1 MLLCALGFV
10 IAAAV
15 PIVDSGRL
23 SGVAGKVVGLA
34 SSVIG
39 VSALAVAL
47 YRSVRHP
54 NRGPADYKAELRR
67 SIRQQWRAEEVRR
80 RLHDPMPIP
89 VRWRVVS
96 AVLAVQDHW
105 ANVTMGDSR
114 ADAIITSGTI
124 ADLAQAFLRLPS
136 GRLVVIG
143 PPGAGKTTSVTRLLL
158 DLIGDDRAPGP
169 VPVLLSISSWDPR
182 VSEIHR
188 WLADRLASEHAGLNR
203 YAGDGRTI
211 AMSLVDGGHILPIL
225 DGLDEMPR
233 PLRSL
238 AIHRLNASLYLGEP
252 VVVTCRTEEYASA
265 VAAADTI
272 TAAGVV
278 ELPPLGIDDI
288 AGYLRRTTRPGHG
301 TTSKWDPVLTRLRDH
316 PDHPRSQ
323 EILAA
328 LESPLML
335 SLAREAYS
343 DTDADPDVL
352 LADARFARAEDI
364 CLHLLDLAVPLA
376 YRALSR
382 PGLRD
387 AERARQ
393 RLANLARMLDRSGT
407 YNLAWWQLIDMAPV
421 AFAAAIGAAI
431 GAIALFTLSW
441 SNVADIYVRSLL
453 IVLGAAVGAVVGLRH
468 RPAPTTLRWT
478 VGGVV
483 AHLRRSIPGPAQIV
497 RLTAPVGWLA
507 WLVGTV
513 SLLIIVLGRAGL
525 PGVGECA
532 GAVLL
537 VRLLDLWFDVPAE
550 VMAAPTP
557 QALLRTDR
565 ATALSRGG
573 LRAGIVGGTVAIVDG
588 PLVGFG
594 FGMSLLVASVI
605 FTAWGRFTA
614 VRFWYAL
621 SGQLPWRLMSFLED
635 AARRGVL
642 RQDGAVYQFRHARL
656 QDRLA
661 RANSVETLI
670 PRIESAEPADEA
682 WLSRAVGLRAA
693 SEKPLESEPRRSG
706 PISLVSAAAWRAQ
719 EVSDVVVIMTA
730 LELEYGAVRARLADL
745 RPISHPAGTL
755 FEIGVL
761 PGSQRPVAL
770 SAAGEGNQTAA
781 IVAER
786 AAAMFAPRALL
797 FVGIAGALA
806 DDIALGDVVVATR
819 VYSYHGGRDQADGF
833 KVRPRAWDASHE
845 LEQRARYV
853 SRLGGWAPAL
863 AAAGDREPSVHFRPI
878 AAGEVVLTAR
888 DSGYASLIERYY
900 NDAVAVE
907 MEGAGVLRA
916 AHLNNSLPALVI
928 RGISDRANADKATL
942 ERAGWQNVAAAN
954 ATAFALSLVT
964 YLP

>member
-1 MLLCALGFV
+1 M
-10 IAAAV
+10 
-15 PIVDSGRL
+15 RE
-23 SGVAGKVVGLA
+23 
-34 SSVIG
+34 
-39 VSALAVAL
+39 
-47 YRSVRHP
+47 
-54 NRGPADYKAELRR
+54 PADYKAGLRR

-105 ANVTMGDSR
+105 ANVTMGDRR
-114 ADAIITSGTI
+114 AEVIITSGTI

-203 YAGDGRTI
+203 YASDGKTI

-238 AIHRLNASLYLGEP
+238 AIHRLNSSLHLGEP
-252 VVVTCRTEEYASA
+252 VVVTCRTDEYASA
-265 VAAADTI
+265 VAAADAI

-288 AGYLRRTTRPGHG
+288 AGYLRRTTRPSPG

-343 DTDADPDVL
+343 DTDADPGVL
-352 LADARFARAEDI
+352 FTDAGFAHAEDI
-364 CLHLLDLAVPLA
+364 CLHLLDLAVPVA

-407 YNLAWWQLIDMAPV
+407 YNLAWWQVIDMAPV
-421 AFAAAIGAAI
+421 TFAAAIGAAV
-431 GAIALFTLSW
+431 GAIALFTLCW
-441 SNVADIYVRSLL
+441 SNIADIYVRCLL
-453 IVLGAAVGAVVGLRH
+453 IGLGAAAGAVVGLRH
-468 RPAPTTLRWT
+468 RPVPTTLRWT

-507 WLVGTV
+507 WLVGTA

-565 ATALSRGG
+565 ATALSRGV

-588 PLVGFG
+588 PLVGFA

-614 VRFWYAL
+614 VRFWYAI

-642 RQDGAVYQFRHARL
+642 RQDGPVYQFRHARL

-661 RANSVETLI
+661 RADSVRTGSGSLM

-682 WLSRAVGLRAA
+682 WLSRAVALRAA
-693 SEKPLESEPRRSG
+693 PEKPIEPEPRHSG
-706 PISLVSAAAWRAQ
+706 PASRGPAAWRAQ
-719 EVSDVVVIMTA
+719 AASDVVVIMTA

-755 FEIGVL
+755 FEIGML
-761 PGSQRPVAL
+761 PGSQRSVAL
-770 SAAGEGNQTAA
+770 SAAGEGNQTTA

-806 DDIALGDVVVATR
+806 DDIELGDVVVATR
-819 VYSYHGGRDQADGF
+819 VYSYHSGRDQADGF

-853 SRLGGWAPAL
+853 SRLSGWAPGL
-863 AAAGDREPSVHFRPI
+863 AAGDREPSVHFRPI
-878 AAGEVVLTAR
+878 AAGEVVLAVR

-900 NDAVAVE
+900 NDAAAVE

-928 RGISDRANADKATL
+928 RGISDCANADKSTMD
-942 ERAGWQNVAAAN
+942 RTGWQNVAAAN
-954 ATAFALSLVT
+954 AAAFALSLVT